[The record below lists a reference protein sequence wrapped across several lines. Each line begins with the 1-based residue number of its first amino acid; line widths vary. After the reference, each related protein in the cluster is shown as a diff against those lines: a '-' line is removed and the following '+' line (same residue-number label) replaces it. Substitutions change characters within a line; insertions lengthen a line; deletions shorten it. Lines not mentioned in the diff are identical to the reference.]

1 MKMLDLKTQIYKFED
16 CKSFILQFNIGENDL
31 IFTNKRVYNSFLKDV
46 VSESKYIF
54 KDDYNFN
61 EPSDDIID
69 ELLAIKSKMDVKR
82 IVAIGGGSIIDVAK
96 ILALKDIKTTK
107 EAFEK
112 KDFLEKAQ
120 ELIIVPTTC
129 GTGSEVTNIAITEIK
144 SMKTKV
150 GIANEALYP
159 DFAVLIPELLNSL
172 PYKPFMYS
180 SIDALIHAMESY
192 VSPKSNVFTDMFS
205 VEAIRMIIKG
215 YREIIEKGR
224 EYRFNIIEDFL
235 IASNYAGIAFGN
247 AGVGAVHALSYPLGG
262 KYHVAHGEANYQF
275 LIDVFKFYEEKDN
288 NPNGKLKNLK
298 SILINALDI
307 EKDKNVYEELEC
319 LLEKLI
325 SKNKLREYGMKEE
338 DIKGF
343 SETVI
348 NKQQRLLSNNYVEMK
363 ETDMVEIYSKLYW

>member
-275 LIDVFKFYEEKDN
+275 LIDVFKFYEKKDN

-363 ETDMVEIYSKLYW
+363 ETDMVEIYSKLY

>member
-1 MKMLDLKTQIYKFED
+1 MKMIDLKTQIYKFED

-82 IVAIGGGSIIDVAK
+82 IVAIGGGSIIDIAK

-192 VSPKSNVFTDMFS
+192 VSPKSNIFTEMFS
-205 VEAIRMIIKG
+205 VDAIRMIIKG

-224 EYRFNIIEDFL
+224 DYRFNIIEDFL

-247 AGVGAVHALSYPLGG
+247 ASVGAVHALSYPLGG

-275 LIDVFKFYEEKDN
+275 LIEVFKFYEEKDN

-338 DIKGF
+338 DIKSF

-363 ETDMVEIYSKLYW
+363 ETDMVEIYSKLY